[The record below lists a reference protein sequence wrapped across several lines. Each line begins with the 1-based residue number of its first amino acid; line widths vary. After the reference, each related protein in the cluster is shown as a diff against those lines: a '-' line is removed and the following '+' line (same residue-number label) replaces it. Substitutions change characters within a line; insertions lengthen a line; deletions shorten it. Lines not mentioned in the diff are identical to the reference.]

1 MCVDPDP
8 AIGDPPT
15 AADFIVI
22 EHLQV
27 FLVTFQTSEPV
38 ATQCGVQIPQ
48 ER

>member
-15 AADFIVI
+15 AADFIVL

-27 FLVTFQTSEPV
+27 FLVTVGHF
-38 ATQCGVQIPQ
+38 GVL
-48 ER
+48 EGRAVK